1 MSDSNELGKISKPKA
16 SNFMGKRNLLIVQLL
31 PYIQDAPREY
41 HDLCDRYW
49 EAIDN
54 QVSTMEE
61 RLGVVKRIFCDG
73 LPGKGEDV
81 KVALE
86 KANPGAARFITSRTD
101 GGAVIGEV
109 EDSEML
115 MAMMDWGRCL
125 NVIAYSRSVLETV
138 QKSYT
143 ELSTKRAEV
152 QAQKLNDSIKDGETA
167 LIFVSSE
174 GTAVPGD
181 IERFA
186 ISPPELDTAQRW
198 LKQAAEQMSRAN
210 QQGASAPEQTD
221 EKPSEGSGLW
231 VPGQS

>member
-86 KANPGAARFITSRTD
+86 KANPARRGSLPHGPMVVPLLGRLRTP
-101 GGAVIGEV
+101 
-109 EDSEML
+109 
-115 MAMMDWGRCL
+115 RCL
-125 NVIAYSRSVLETV
+125 
-138 QKSYT
+138 
-143 ELSTKRAEV
+143 
-152 QAQKLNDSIKDGETA
+152 
-167 LIFVSSE
+167 
-174 GTAVPGD
+174 
-181 IERFA
+181 
-186 ISPPELDTAQRW
+186 W
-198 LKQAAEQMSRAN
+198 L
-210 QQGASAPEQTD
+210 
-221 EKPSEGSGLW
+221 
-231 VPGQS
+231 